1 MQSVKKVASIALSVV
16 MWIIILV
23 AALYAFTTLATREDG
38 SVSDIA
44 GFTPLAV
51 QSDSMAPTFNKGD
64 LIIIQ
69 KCDTSKLEVGD
80 IVTFHTIIDNEYAL
94 NTHRIAAIDEVN
106 GMRSF
111 TTKGD
116 NNDVADT
123 HIISDGDIVGK
134 YVFALPQMGKVMDF
148 LSSSMGFLIVIV
160 LPMLLFFI
168 YQVYHLIVVGMN
180 LKRAMAEEDRLAA
193 AAAIV
198 DAEGKGDTATV
209 TADNAA
215 EQLAQAEA
223 KLEEA
228 RRLKAE
234 AEAAM
239 NATKQEVLDHMDE
252 KNKLLALK
260 VNAMG
265 GTKQS
270 PYVGASALADDHLPT
285 VGNVVGAGAA
295 AGEGAAA
302 TAVMS
307 GNASLAL
314 DGEGVKDAAAA
325 MAKATVEAKTLAE
338 EKEIAQANRFP
349 KLSLVDLKYRD
360 WESPAYDDAISLE
373 DFVDSFRAF
382 ACSQMKLYYTPEV
395 IRRFVAGMAASKLLI
410 LEGIS
415 GTGKTS
421 LPYSFSRYLDNPA
434 TIVSVQPSFRD
445 RTEVLGYFN
454 EFSKRFNETEFL
466 RAVYEA
472 GLRQDPSM
480 IVLDEMNLAR
490 VEYYFAEILSVLEMP
505 SHDEWVLDLVPTQWA
520 ADPKGLHDGKLT
532 IPDSLWFIG
541 TANNDDSTFT
551 ITDKVYDR
559 AIPIELNERADAF
572 ECEPHERVHVTADH
586 LQYLFQKAKVEYVI
600 DDELLQK
607 MHKLDQYLQTRFKL
621 AFGNRIIK
629 QMYDFIPVYVACGGT
644 ELGGMDY
651 IIARK
656 VLKKFESMN
665 VSFVRDEMKGLIEYI
680 EKTFG
685 EGGLPDSVMYLQ
697 RIQNFY

>member
-69 KCDTSKLEVGD
+69 KFDTSKLEVGD

-134 YVFALPQMGKVMDF
+134 YLFALPQMGKVMDF
-148 LSSSMGFLIVIV
+148 LSGSMGFLIVIV

-198 DAEGKGDTATV
+198 DAEGKGAAATV

-239 NATKQEVLDHMDE
+239 NANKQE
-252 KNKLLALK
+252 
-260 VNAMG
+260 
-265 GTKQS
+265 GT
-270 PYVGASALADDHLPT
+270 
-285 VGNVVGAGAA
+285 
-295 AGEGAAA
+295 
-302 TAVMS
+302 
-307 GNASLAL
+307 
-314 DGEGVKDAAAA
+314 DGE
-325 MAKATVEAKTLAE
+325 
-338 EKEIAQANRFP
+338 
-349 KLSLVDLKYRD
+349 
-360 WESPAYDDAISLE
+360 
-373 DFVDSFRAF
+373 
-382 ACSQMKLYYTPEV
+382 
-395 IRRFVAGMAASKLLI
+395 
-410 LEGIS
+410 
-415 GTGKTS
+415 
-421 LPYSFSRYLDNPA
+421 
-434 TIVSVQPSFRD
+434 
-445 RTEVLGYFN
+445 
-454 EFSKRFNETEFL
+454 
-466 RAVYEA
+466 
-472 GLRQDPSM
+472 
-480 IVLDEMNLAR
+480 
-490 VEYYFAEILSVLEMP
+490 
-505 SHDEWVLDLVPTQWA
+505 
-520 ADPKGLHDGKLT
+520 
-532 IPDSLWFIG
+532 
-541 TANNDDSTFT
+541 
-551 ITDKVYDR
+551 
-559 AIPIELNERADAF
+559 
-572 ECEPHERVHVTADH
+572 
-586 LQYLFQKAKVEYVI
+586 
-600 DDELLQK
+600 
-607 MHKLDQYLQTRFKL
+607 
-621 AFGNRIIK
+621 
-629 QMYDFIPVYVACGGT
+629 
-644 ELGGMDY
+644 
-651 IIARK
+651 
-656 VLKKFESMN
+656 
-665 VSFVRDEMKGLIEYI
+665 
-680 EKTFG
+680 
-685 EGGLPDSVMYLQ
+685 
-697 RIQNFY
+697 